1 VKRAG
6 KPRELFNNTSFIK
19 VIYPEFVEL
28 LDNFAFDEMFS
39 SLSIRSWLLVKPL
52 II

>member
-6 KPRELFNNTSFIK
+6 KPRELFNNTSSIK

-28 LDNFAFDEMFS
+28 LDNFTFDEMFS
-39 SLSIRSWLLVKPL
+39 SSGRSWLLVKPL